1 MYPQVAFLCFNRTRE
16 STALP
21 IRRLWC
27 YLVRQEKV
35 QDIFIRLVFGKKHI
49 HSHSLGGNNV
59 DSASVYSDPTGQ
71 GICLEENHSIV
82 TRLKSYFRI
91 SSSYR

>member
-1 MYPQVAFLCFNRTRE
+1 MIICIICLWFANFSSFINRTRE

-49 HSHSLGGNNV
+49 TYSTGANNAA
-59 DSASVYSDPTGQ
+59 DSVSVYSDPTGQ
-71 GICLEENHSIV
+71 GIYC
-82 TRLKSYFRI
+82 YFHTD
-91 SSSYR
+91 